1 MKFQGSLQLE
11 RYLSKVIKEDLPR
24 KGQKDPYV
32 ANVDGG
38 WDVMKANGDKVKAF
52 GRNGE
57 KAARAYLKKNFRK
70 LKK

>member
-1 MKFQGSLQLE
+1 
-11 RYLSKVIKEDLPR
+11 
-24 KGQKDPYV
+24 V

-38 WDVMKANGDKVKAF
+38 WDVMKANGDMVKAF